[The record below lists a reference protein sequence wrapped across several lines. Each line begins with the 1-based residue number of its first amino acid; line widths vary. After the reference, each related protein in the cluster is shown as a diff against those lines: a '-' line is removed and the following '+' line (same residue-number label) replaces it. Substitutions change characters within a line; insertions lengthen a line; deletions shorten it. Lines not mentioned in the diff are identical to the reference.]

1 MAEHLCV
8 LQVGNELIGT
18 YSSILVPHI
27 KLGTVN
33 HTQKEDNIK
42 LHNFPLR

>member
-27 KLGTVN
+27 KLRTVN
-33 HTQKEDNIK
+33 HTQKENTI
-42 LHNFPLR
+42 